1 MREAEAF
8 DRRSRRTLLLG
19 STTLQRCREA
29 VDGWVAAGY
38 GLTVV
43 PRLDLLEGR
52 ASVATWVQAIC
63 DTLEE
68 MVRNRH
74 AVVAVRSEGDRA
86 LDAVLDELARRGVA
100 LTVQPCDASPKA

>member
-1 MREAEAF
+1 MRDAEAF

-19 STTLQRCREA
+19 STTLQRCRQA

-38 GLTVV
+38 GLTIV
-43 PRLDLLEGR
+43 PQLDLLDGR
-52 ASVATWVQAIC
+52 PSVATWVQAIC
-63 DTLEE
+63 DTVEE

-74 AVVAVRSEGDRA
+74 AVVAVRSEGDRG

-100 LTVQPCDASPKA
+100 LTVRPCDASPMP